1 MSGQANAGVF
11 WRIVD
16 ESGVGP
22 DCVTLVFET
31 AEEERKALQL
41 ETDIVT
47 AEFLSH
53 AGKAHVDVAW
63 TEDDFTL
70 FQTLLSKQFPDRY
83 DDEEGFH
90 LDLSDDAVVDTIAV
104 LAAARFSNAQQAD
117 DWVINHNWN
126 TVQRAYGIGDMV
138 ALATDEGFCLGVLV
152 ALDAVEADV
161 VLLECINHE
170 TAEADTSLHELVRV
184 YKADLLPDT
193 FGNVMTTDDD
203 ILH

>member
-1 MSGQANAGVF
+1 MPEQANAGVF

-22 DCVTLVFET
+22 DCVTLVFQT

-53 AGKAHVDVAW
+53 VGQEHVDVAW

-83 DDEEGFH
+83 DDESGFH
-90 LDLSDDAVVDTIAV
+90 LDLSDESVIDTIAV
-104 LAAARFSNAQQAD
+104 LAAARFSDAQQAE
-117 DWVINHNWN
+117 DWIVNRHWN
-126 TVQRAYGIGDMV
+126 TVQRAYEVGDMV

-152 ALDAVEADV
+152 ALDAVEAEI
-161 VLLECINHE
+161 VLLECVDAH
-170 TAEADTSLHELVRV
+170 TAETGVRLHELVRV

-193 FGNVMTTDDD
+193 FGNVLTTEED